1 MSDNQIKYLLRT
13 GILRGIPTTAQK
25 TDPQNGDPQKNQ
37 QVKKQKEKKQ
47 KTQRTKKAKTK
58 TAQKTKNTKAWK
70 EFRKRFAWVN
80 ELLEKSEREKL

>member
-13 GILRGIPTTAQK
+13 GILRGIPTTAQES
-25 TDPQNGDPQKNQ
+25 DPQEKKQ
-37 QVKKQKEKKQ
+37 KQKEKKQ

-58 TAQKTKNTKAWK
+58 TSRKTKNTKSWK

>member
-13 GILRGIPTTAQK
+13 GILRGIPTTAQES
-25 TDPQNGDPQKNQ
+25 DPQEKKQ
-37 QVKKQKEKKQ
+37 KQKEKKQ

-58 TAQKTKNTKAWK
+58 TSRNTKAWK